1 MLRLIHLNNP
11 LIQRHS
17 VILHYYSWDR
27 TFYGIRLLS
36 ETIQLW
42 LGEELR
48 VIFQAVI
55 HDIGKIVEKMSAK
68 AGLYL

>member
-1 MLRLIHLNNP
+1 MG
-11 LIQRHS
+11 
-17 VILHYYSWDR
+17 